1 MSTPIP
7 FYAYE
12 QRLIDNN
19 VIKPKGTKIGSV
31 ESNARSITK
40 NESTPDEAQGSA
52 TGEMQSSRVDS
63 INRKVDYHIEQDS
76 NELVIIIRDEE
87 TGKIIKQIPE
97 EEFLRLTNRISDFNK
112 SILDQTV

>member
-7 FYAYE
+7 FDSYE

-19 VIKPKGTKIGSV
+19 VIKPKGIESGFV
-31 ESNARSITK
+31 ESNRSITK

-52 TGEMQSSRVDS
+52 TGKMQSSRIDS
-63 INRKVDYHIEQDS
+63 INRKVDYHIEEN
-76 NELVIIIRDEE
+76 NEVVVKIRDGETGEIIR
-87 TGKIIKQIPE
+87 QIPE
-97 EEFLRLTNRISDFNK
+97 EELLRLTNRISDFNK